1 MNHAFPKLLI
11 ATYNEGKF
19 RELCAMLSHV
29 DIELLSLK
37 EVGEI
42 SDVEES
48 GATFAENAAI
58 KAAAY
63 AKASRMWTLSDDSGL
78 EVETLGGA
86 PGVLSARYAGEG
98 ASDAQRIEKLL
109 DEIQKTGTEN
119 RTGRFVCAI
128 AIADDTGAIRFTSEG
143 ECRGTIAETPSGKG
157 GFGYDPIFLPD
168 GFEQTFGELPSEVKD
183 RISHRQGAIMKII
196 PFLLD
201 FFGIAA

>member
-1 MNHAFPKLLI
+1 MNHPRPKLLI

-19 RELCAMLSHV
+19 KELCAMLSHI
-29 DIELLSLK
+29 DIDLMSLK
-37 EVGEI
+37 DIGEI

-63 AKASRMWTLSDDSGL
+63 SKASRMWTLSDDSGL
-78 EVETLGGA
+78 EVEALGGA
-86 PGVLSARYAGEG
+86 PGVMSARYAGEG
-98 ASDAQRIEKLL
+98 ASDAQRIQKLL
-109 DEIQKTGTEN
+109 SEIKNSDAEN
-119 RTGRFVCAI
+119 RSARFICAV
-128 AIADDTGAIRFTSEG
+128 AVADETGAIRFTSEG
-143 ECRGTIAETPSGKG
+143 ECRGIIAETPIGKG

-183 RISHRQGAIMKII
+183 RISHRHRAVVKII